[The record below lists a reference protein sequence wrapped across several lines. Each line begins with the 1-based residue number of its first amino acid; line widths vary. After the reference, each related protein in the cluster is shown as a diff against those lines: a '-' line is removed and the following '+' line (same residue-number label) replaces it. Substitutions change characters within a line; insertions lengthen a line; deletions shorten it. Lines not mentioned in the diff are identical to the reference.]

1 MKNTLIIIGGVVV
14 SITLIVVLPKYILG
28 LLGCWQIGSW
38 LGDITSKLTNK

>member
-1 MKNTLIIIGGVVV
+1 MKNTLFLIGAVVT
-14 SITLIVVLPKYILG
+14 SITLVLVLPKYILG